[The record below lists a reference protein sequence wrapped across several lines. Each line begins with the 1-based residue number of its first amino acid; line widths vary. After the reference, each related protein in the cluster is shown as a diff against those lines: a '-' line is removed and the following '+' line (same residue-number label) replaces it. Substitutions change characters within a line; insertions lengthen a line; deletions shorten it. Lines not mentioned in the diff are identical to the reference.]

1 MDAVGARRVTSSDG
15 VKLAVYQS
23 GAPDAPTVLLV
34 HGYPDNHA
42 VWDGVAELLAAR
54 FSVVTYDVRG
64 TGASDQPR
72 PVRAYRIPQ
81 LVADLL
87 AVVQAVSPNRP
98 VHLVGH
104 DWGSVQ
110 CWPALVD
117 ERLAGRIATFTSIS
131 GPSLDYSGAWL
142 RRSHEHPLESL
153 RQVGHSYYVGLFQL
167 PGLPE
172 LAIRRGLLDRGL
184 ARISARSPGGA
195 GGPGPAAGTGADKL
209 NGGQLSRANVG
220 GRLRRPRPGPADLPG
235 RLVVPE
241 QAPFVTPARAIG
253 SARPWVADLTVRRL
267 GAGHWVVSDRPELIA
282 ELIEEFAGPGR
293 PVA

>member
-15 VKLAVYQS
+15 VELAVYQS

-42 VWDGVAELLAAR
+42 VWDGVADLLAAR

-87 AVVQAVSPNRP
+87 AGVQAVSPNRP

-104 DWGSVQ
+104 DWGSIQ

-117 ERLAGRIATFTSIS
+117 ERLTGRIATFTSIS

-142 RRSHEHPLESL
+142 RRSHEHPLDSL
-153 RQVGHSYYVGLFQL
+153 RQLGHSYYVGLFQI

-184 ARISARSPGGA
+184 ERISARSPGGA
-195 GGPGPAAGTGADKL
+195 GRTAMPARTEADKL
-209 NGGQLSRANVG
+209 NGLQLYRANVV
-220 GRLRRPRPGPADLPG
+220 GRLRRPRPVPADLPVQ
-235 RLVVPE
+235 LVVPE
-241 QAPFVTPARAIG
+241 QDPFVTPALALGSPPPPRA
-253 SARPWVADLTVRRL
+253 APRPPP
-267 GAGHWVVSDRPELIA
+267 RP
-282 ELIEEFAGPGR
+282 
-293 PVA
+293 